1 MLTSP
6 SSQGLEPRIPGHI
19 EVPDDALRFLLF
31 QRTDYLA
38 LPRRPLL
45 YRALR
50 RLSRRP
56 ALDAVIALE
65 SQWRGGAVR
74 RAFNRDMARE
84 YAEIRPH
91 LPRRAEAILD
101 IGCGVGGIDVL
112 LHRHYAPPRRP
123 GAEEHE
129 EGGAPRLYLADRT
142 ETSGEVYYGFAE
154 RGAFYNSFEAT
165 RRLLVANGVPET
177 ALRLRE
183 VGEECRLDVPEPLD
197 LVISLISWGFHYPV
211 GVYADQ
217 VRALLR
223 PGGRVILDARK
234 GTDGREQLEARFP
247 RVARISE
254 TPKKERLVAGL

>member
-1 MLTSP
+1 MLTSH
-6 SSQGLEPRIPGHI
+6 SSRDLEPRIPGRI

-50 RLSRRP
+50 HLSRRP
-56 ALDAVIALE
+56 PLDAAVAFE

-84 YAEIRPH
+84 YAEIRSH
-91 LPRRAEAILD
+91 LPRRAVAILD

-112 LHRHYAPPRRP
+112 LHRHY
-123 GAEEHE
+123 GT
-129 EGGAPRLYLADRT
+129 PRLYLADRT

-154 RGAFYNSFEAT
+154 KGAFYNSLDAT
-165 RRLLVANGVPET
+165 RRLLLTNGVPER
-177 ALRLRE
+177 AMRFRE
-183 VGEECRLDVPEPLD
+183 VGEECRLDVPEALD

-223 PGGRVILDARK
+223 PGGRVILDVRK
-234 GTDGREQLEARFP
+234 GTDGRAELEARFP
-247 RVARISE
+247 RVTAISE
-254 TPKKERLVAGL
+254 TRKKERLCAEL

>member
-1 MLTSP
+1 MLTSA
-6 SSQGLEPRIPGHI
+6 SSPDLETRVPGLI
-19 EVPDDALRFLLF
+19 EVPDDAMRFLLF

-45 YRALR
+45 YRALC

-65 SQWRGGAVR
+65 SAWRGGAVR

-91 LPRRAEAILD
+91 LPRRAVAVLD

-112 LHRHYAPPRRP
+112 LYRHY
-123 GAEEHE
+123 GT
-129 EGGAPRLYLADRT
+129 PRLYLADRT
-142 ETSGEVYYGFAE
+142 ETSGQVYYGFQE
-154 RGAFYNSFEAT
+154 KGAFYNSLDAT
-165 RRLLVANGVPET
+165 RRLLVANGVPEPV
-177 ALRLRE
+177 LRFRE
-183 VGEECRLDVPEPLD
+183 VGSECRLDVPEPLD

-211 GVYADQ
+211 KVYADQ

-223 PGGRVILDARK
+223 PGGRVILDVRK
-234 GTDGREQLEARFP
+234 GTDGRAELEARFP
-247 RVARISE
+247 RVLKISE
-254 TPKKERLVAGL
+254 TRKKERLCAEL

>member
-1 MLTSP
+1 MLTSA
-6 SSQGLEPRIPGHI
+6 SSPDLDARTPGRI
-19 EVPDDALRFLLF
+19 EVPDEALRFLLF

-56 ALDAVIALE
+56 PLDAAIALE

-84 YAEIRPH
+84 YAEIAPH
-91 LPRRAEAILD
+91 LPRRAAAILD

-112 LHRHYAPPRRP
+112 LHRHY
-123 GAEEHE
+123 GS
-129 EGGAPRLYLADRT
+129 PRLYLADRT
-142 ETSGEVYYGFAE
+142 ETSGEVYYGFSE
-154 RGAFYNSFEAT
+154 RGAFYNSLEAT
-165 RRLLVANGVPET
+165 RRLLVANGVPES
-177 ALRLRE
+177 ALRFRE
-183 VGEECRLDVPEPLD
+183 VGEPCRLDVPEGVD
-197 LVISLISWGFHYPV
+197 LAISLISWGFHYPV
-211 GVYADQ
+211 EVYADQ

-234 GTDGREQLEARFP
+234 GTDGRAQLEARFP
-247 RVARISE
+247 RVTRISE
-254 TPKKERLVAGL
+254 SRKKERLCAEL